1 MIGILGGVG
10 RVVGREVAEEAL
22 GRIIAGR
29 TTEDLFAREEIARRI
44 GKASFD
50 MLVKK
55 FDDMKNDER
64 C

>member
-29 TTEDLFAREEIARRI
+29 TTEELVRRVLI
-44 GKASFD
+44 
-50 MLVKK
+50 
-55 FDDMKNDER
+55 